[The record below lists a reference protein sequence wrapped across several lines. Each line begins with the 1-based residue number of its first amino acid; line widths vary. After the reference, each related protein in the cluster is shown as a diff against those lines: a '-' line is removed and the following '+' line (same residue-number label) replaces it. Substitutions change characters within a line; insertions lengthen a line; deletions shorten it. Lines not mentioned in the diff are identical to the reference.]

1 MYDDKF
7 KDFYYDVV
15 AYTLCADPSQIS
27 SETLEGPRSTSNT
40 LFICLIVFGFLIV
53 IAFYFSIRFIYMKT
67 QRENAA
73 AANAEKY
80 KTEKPLGTE
89 RALVEDKLEGGTLA
103 E

>member
-1 MYDDKF
+1 
-7 KDFYYDVV
+7 
-15 AYTLCADPSQIS
+15 
-27 SETLEGPRSTSNT
+27 
-40 LFICLIVFGFLIV
+40 LIVFGFVIV

>member
-1 MYDDKF
+1 M
-7 KDFYYDVV
+7 
-15 AYTLCADPSQIS
+15 
-27 SETLEGPRSTSNT
+27 
-40 LFICLIVFGFLIV
+40 IV